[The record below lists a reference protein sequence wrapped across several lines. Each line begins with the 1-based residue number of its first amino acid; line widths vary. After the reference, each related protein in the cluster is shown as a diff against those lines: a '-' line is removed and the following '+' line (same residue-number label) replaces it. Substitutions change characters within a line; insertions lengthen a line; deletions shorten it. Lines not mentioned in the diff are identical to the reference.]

1 MESNENFDETE
12 YLLSSKANKERL
24 ESAIKDF
31 TESRDRIVAHLSR
44 ELDIDNSS
52 SLEGQEADFSKNMG
66 NKEPTIDYDSKEFI
80 NEYFEYLKDCKGDS
94 QKLKPTVITP
104 VSLLNLGFTEEY
116 QKPECGDAGY
126 LYYSLYLCGVALLS
140 TSLDDD
146 DGFYVF
152 MDDNTKIE
160 DYNKLESLVT
170 SLREL

>member
-1 MESNENFDETE
+1 MGKKKIHFDETE
-12 YLLSSKANKERL
+12 YLLSSKANKKRL

-52 SLEGQEADFSKNMG
+52 NLEGQEADFSRNTG
-66 NKEPTIDYDSKEFI
+66 DKE
-80 NEYFEYLKDCKGDS
+80 
-94 QKLKPTVITP
+94 PTVITP

-116 QKPECGDAGY
+116 QKPECGSAGY

-146 DGFYVF
+146 GFYIF

-160 DYNKLESLVT
+160 DYNKLESLVI

>member
-1 MESNENFDETE
+1 MGKKKIHFDETE

-31 TESRDRIVAHLSR
+31 TESRDRIVDHLSR

-52 SLEGQEADFSKNMG
+52 NLEGQEADFSRNTRY
-66 NKEPTIDYDSKEFI
+66 KE
-80 NEYFEYLKDCKGDS
+80 
-94 QKLKPTVITP
+94 PTVITP

-116 QKPECGDAGY
+116 QKPECGSAGY
-126 LYYSLYLCGVALLS
+126 LYYSLYLCSVALLS

-146 DGFYVF
+146 DGFYIF

>member
-12 YLLSSKANKERL
+12 YLLSSKVNKERL

-31 TESRDRIVAHLSR
+31 AESRDRIVAHLSR

-52 SLEGQEADFSKNMG
+52 NLEGQEADFSKNMG
-66 NKEPTIDYDSKEFI
+66 NKEPII
-80 NEYFEYLKDCKGDS
+80 QPKDIEAI
-94 QKLKPTVITP
+94 ITP
-104 VSLLNLGFTEEY
+104 VSLLSLGFTEEY

-160 DYNKLESLVT
+160 DYNKLESLVI